1 MRAGLAPSSF
11 RPPGPYFCLCFHP
24 APLYLA
30 EQQEI
35 ERAIEEAGYELPGSL
50 SGLTIS
56 PGDKTSNLL

>member
-35 ERAIEEAGYELPGSL
+35 ERAIEEVGYELSRL
-50 SGLTIS
+50 SVRTDDFPRG
-56 PGDKTSNLL
+56 

>member
-11 RPPGPYFCLCFHP
+11 RPTGPYFCLCLHP

-35 ERAIEEAGYELPGSL
+35 DCAIEEAGYELSRL
-50 SGLTIS
+50 SVRTDDFPRG
-56 PGDKTSNLL
+56 